1 VRAKQLDNPLNSQTK
16 MDKTVFPSSLQLSS
30 IRLLDKLEEKEYDTC
45 AEGVVRFESSPRY
58 QFHQP
63 VKVGK
68 YQIQRRGIEQWLARR
83 AHNPEVA
90 GSNPVPATSKAA

>member
-1 VRAKQLDNPLNSQTK
+1 

-68 YQIQRRGIEQWLARR
+68 YQIQ
-83 AHNPEVA
+83 
-90 GSNPVPATSKAA
+90 